1 MNSKRVVPQLFFI
14 LLVAALSTSCASRSG
29 RQSGGAETGRAAG
42 SVVLTMAEMMRVA
55 PGQTVWTAIERL
67 RPGFLQGRGSV
78 PTVSLDG
85 AAAMELSVLRT
96 IPVSEVREVRL
107 LRGVAS
113 GSRAAVL
120 PNGDVVVGDVVLVLT
135 RTR

>member
-1 MNSKRVVPQLFFI
+1 MNSKRVVPQLLI
-14 LLVAALSTSCASRSG
+14 LLIAALSMSCAARSG
-29 RQSGGAETGRAAG
+29 RRSSGAGTSRAAEG
-42 SVVLTMAEMMRVA
+42 VVLTMAEMMRVA
-55 PGQTVWTAIERL
+55 PGQSVWTAIERL

-85 AAAMELSVLRT
+85 GAAMELSVLRT

-107 LRGVAS
+107 LRGVAG